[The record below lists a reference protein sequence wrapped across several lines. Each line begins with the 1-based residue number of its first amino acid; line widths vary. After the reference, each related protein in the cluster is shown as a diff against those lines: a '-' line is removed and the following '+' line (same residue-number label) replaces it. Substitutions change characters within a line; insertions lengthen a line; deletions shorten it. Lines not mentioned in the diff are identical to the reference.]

1 MSASVSKQ
9 DFLESKAVN
18 FKKFLFE
25 YEPSDKIKEFIDS
38 FQADS
43 LIPTILTR
51 VVPLVS
57 AGAQEATADQLLE
70 ELIVPEEKKEEVRA
84 KIVAYL
90 NMFSKIVMS

>member
-1 MSASVSKQ
+1 MSATVSKQ

-38 FQADS
+38 FQAEQ

-57 AGAQEATADQLLE
+57 AGAQEATADQLLA
-70 ELIVPEEKKEEVRA
+70 ELTVPEAKVGEVRA
-84 KIVAYL
+84 KLIAYF
-90 NMFSKIVMS
+90 NMFSKVVMS